1 MGGEAHIRCVCYCLN
16 LAVKQSLEECP
27 VIDALV
33 TDCRELVTYF
43 KRAELQQNL
52 ASTLKQD
59 ICTRWKSTYDTLW
72 SIWMNFDDVEQVLTD
87 RKEDEYVSNINPHAV
102 KDITDLLSA
111 FKIGSEKLPADDVPT
126 LHSVLPWF
134 Y

>member
-1 MGGEAHIRCVCYCLN
+1 MCALDDEAHIRCVYHCLN

-59 ICTRWKSTYDTLW
+59 IRMYQMEL
-72 SIWMNFDDVEQVLTD
+72 
-87 RKEDEYVSNINPHAV
+87 NI
-102 KDITDLLSA
+102 
-111 FKIGSEKLPADDVPT
+111 
-126 LHSVLPWF
+126 
-134 Y
+134 